1 MKYWVGQFYLFGLN
15 SSNLQMIERTTMP
28 DAFIWEKR
36 ERKSD
41 IIMDYG
47 GGALLPRQTDSKL
60 RRNADE
66 LFL

>member
-1 MKYWVGQFYLFGLN
+1 
-15 SSNLQMIERTTMP
+15 MIERTTMP
-28 DAFIWEKR
+28 DAMFIWEKR

>member
-1 MKYWVGQFYLFGLN
+1 
-15 SSNLQMIERTTMP
+15 MIERTTMP

-60 RRNADE
+60 SRNADE
-66 LFL
+66 FFKNLCYTSIRKNLIEYAQY